1 MSGSNEKIKKKR
13 LSVLAMVLIDI
24 GLYVVCMGSFLLY
37 FYVLPHHSGNAG
49 KIVAQVDTDNVQFDI
64 GDVSSADSNSNITAS
79 DDSDTSSVSNTSS
92 ASEDRSN
99 KGYSDKKPSMG
110 GEGHKTGNTSNEN
123 TSSQDSDINASENIK
138 DSNKTTTQIQEYSS
152 DKVALTVNKVTTGSG
167 SDQVTYYVTDV
178 KVSNI
183 SCLRTGFASGEYG

>member
-1 MSGSNEKIKKKR
+1 MLFR
-13 LSVLAMVLIDI
+13 
-24 GLYVVCMGSFLLY
+24 
-37 FYVLPHHSGNAG
+37 
-49 KIVAQVDTDNVQFDI
+49 
-64 GDVSSADSNSNITAS
+64 
-79 DDSDTSSVSNTSS
+79 
-92 ASEDRSN
+92 
-99 KGYSDKKPSMG
+99 SMG

-183 SCLRTGFASGEYG
+183 SCLRTGFASGEYGKNIRATVQEMAEDNNAIIAMSGDYYGNSESGVVIRNGVLYRSDVTDTDICVLFADGTMKTYSPDEFNSDEVIAAGEIGRAHV